1 MSTPEFPDLS
11 SLPIFHDADDRAPA
25 LPRRAP
31 ATDAETMPGRRPAAV
46 QNTWTPPAAEPG
58 NGGTRIVDP
67 GGPGPARPAGG
78 TPPSSGG
85 GTSPWVGALARAE
98 REYHGQPGNPRLRDS
113 EFWRQ
118 VNSLRGEVSSR
129 LTTALAARELD
140 EEQREALGQE
150 LIQQVVRDH
159 NDALLSGGQ
168 RNWTTEYQVE
178 VTRALFDALFRL
190 GRLQPLID
198 TPDVE
203 NIEITGTAPVLLLMG
218 DGHRMYAE
226 PIADSDAELIDFLQ
240 FLAARDPANERSFTR
255 ANPFLNLDLPG
266 RVRLAAV
273 GWVVPWPRVTIR
285 LQRLQSVDL
294 DLLRENHTIDAVLV
308 EFLTAAV
315 RARKSIVVSG
325 QGQGS
330 GKTTLLRAL
339 CAGLDPWESIATI
352 ETDYELYLHLEPDKH
367 KRVVALRTREGS
379 GEMNTSGRRVGEI
392 NTNVNVYES
401 LRHNISRVI
410 VGEVRGPEIVS
421 MFQAMQMGNGSLS
434 TVHADGARDVVER
447 LVGMAVQ
454 DSTLSETYA
463 YRQVAQSIDLIVFLR
478 VDSEGDGRRVRY
490 VSEVIE
496 VTRGEAGNPV
506 AITDVF
512 EPGPGGRA
520 VPKVTPSFLAD
531 LEAEGFDASL
541 LNYRDGLWE
550 TA

>member
-11 SLPIFHDADDRAPA
+11 SLPIFHESSAPA
-25 LPRRAP
+25 P
-31 ATDAETMPGRRPAAV
+31 AVPQRNPGTGGGAGPDRRPASP
-46 QNTWTPPAAEPG
+46 QQTWTPPAEQG
-58 NGGTRIVDP
+58 NGAVRTA
-67 GGPGPARPAGG
+67 GPGAPAR
-78 TPPSSGG
+78 SGG
-85 GTSPWVGALARAE
+85 APSGNSPWVGAVARAG

-129 LTTALAARELD
+129 LTTALATRELD

-203 NIEITGTAPVLLLMG
+203 NIEITGTAPVLMLMG
-218 DGHRMYAE
+218 DGRRMYAE

-294 DLLRENHTIDAVLV
+294 ELLRRNHTIDTVLA

-315 RARKSIVVSG
+315 RARKSIVV
-325 QGQGS
+325 
-330 GKTTLLRAL
+330 
-339 CAGLDPWESIATI
+339 
-352 ETDYELYLHLEPDKH
+352 
-367 KRVVALRTREGS
+367 
-379 GEMNTSGRRVGEI
+379 
-392 NTNVNVYES
+392 
-401 LRHNISRVI
+401 
-410 VGEVRGPEIVS
+410 
-421 MFQAMQMGNGSLS
+421 
-434 TVHADGARDVVER
+434 
-447 LVGMAVQ
+447 
-454 DSTLSETYA
+454 
-463 YRQVAQSIDLIVFLR
+463 
-478 VDSEGDGRRVRY
+478 
-490 VSEVIE
+490 
-496 VTRGEAGNPV
+496 
-506 AITDVF
+506 
-512 EPGPGGRA
+512 
-520 VPKVTPSFLAD
+520 
-531 LEAEGFDASL
+531 
-541 LNYRDGLWE
+541 
-550 TA
+550 